1 MGEASREPI
10 QIIICDDHRV
20 LTDTLVTIVD
30 QDPELQLIT
39 PPLHTAEEGVAAARA
54 SHPDVVLMD
63 LEFHGAMDGIEA
75 TRQIKEQ
82 APDTIVVIMTAD
94 ENDRLL
100 LSAIEAGAS
109 GFLKKTEGV
118 DEFLD
123 AVKAAAAGEVL
134 IDRAALTRLL
144 AQVAREREDRV
155 QAQRKLDRLTP
166 RERAVLDLSV
176 QGARNEEIAQRLY
189 ISQETVHTHIRN
201 MLRKLEVH
209 SKLEA
214 VAFAVRQGLAA
225 D

>member
-10 QIIICDDHRV
+10 QILICDDHRV
-20 LTDTLVTIVD
+20 LTDTLVSIVE
-30 QDPELQLIT
+30 QDPELHLIT
-39 PPLHTAEEGVAAARA
+39 PPLHTAEEGVEAVRR

-63 LEFHGAMDGIEA
+63 VEFHGDMNGIEA

-82 APDTIVVIMTAD
+82 DPDTVVVIMTAEED
-94 ENDRLL
+94 DRLL
-100 LSAIEAGAS
+100 LAAVEAGAS

-144 AQVAREREDRV
+144 ARVAREREDRV

-176 QGARNEEIAQRLY
+176 QGVRNEEIARQLF
-189 ISQETVHTHIRN
+189 ISQETVQTHIRN
-201 MLRKLEVH
+201 LLRKLGVH

-214 VAFAVRQGLAA
+214 VAFAIRQGIGSG
-225 D
+225 

>member
-1 MGEASREPI
+1 MERASREPI
-10 QIIICDDHRV
+10 QIMICDDHRV
-20 LTDTLVTIVD
+20 LTDTLVTVVE

-39 PPLHTAEEGVAAARA
+39 PPLHTAEEGVAAARR

-63 LEFHGAMDGIEA
+63 LEFHGSMDGIEA

-82 APDTIVVIMTAD
+82 VPETVVVIMTAD
-94 ENDRLL
+94 EDDRLL
-100 LSAIEAGAS
+100 LAAVEAGAS

-118 DEFLD
+118 DEFLE

-134 IDRAALTRLL
+134 IDRSALTRLL
-144 AQVAREREDRV
+144 AEVAREREDRV
-155 QAQRKLDRLTP
+155 QAQGKLDHLTP

-176 QGARNEEIAQRLY
+176 QGARNEEIAQRLF
-189 ISQETVHTHIRN
+189 ISQETVQTHIRN
-201 MLRKLEVH
+201 LLRKLGVH

-214 VAFAVRQGLAA
+214 VAFAIRQGLAS